1 MPPVCTHR
9 VARLRST
16 QRVRADWPGKPP
28 ACVTAPIAPGAG
40 RAHWDRAA
48 SELGGSGFSRV
59 HRNPA
64 LPVVQVLNVRS
75 FPAAGCISAP
85 FARCRSAHDTFKN
98 KEPAGPVDSL
108 TQIALGA
115 AVGEAVLGRRVGRK
129 AALWGAVC
137 GTLPDLDVLILF
149 GDPVADFTFHRSFSH
164 SVIMLA
170 LLTPLMVWLIQK
182 IHPADA
188 GHRKGWLILVY
199 LAFLTHVLIDSCT
212 IYGTQI
218 FWPLT
223 EYPMTWGSIFI
234 IDPLYTLPLIA
245 GVIAV
250 AVSHRNPQRAHRF
263 NLAMLA
269 LSTLYLGWSF
279 AAKFYTQGIARE
291 ELARQ
296 GIEYRQILSLPG
308 PFNTILWR
316 FVVMTPNGYA
326 EGWYSL
332 LSSDRAVKFT
342 HRESDVELLNGLEAH
357 WPMTRLQWFTKGF
370 YRVVQQDEN
379 VVIQDLRMGGGDY
392 FAFQFKVGEIGNPH
406 SIPTTSVQLQTTLE
420 EGVFTELWSRLKGH

>member
-1 MPPVCTHR
+1 M
-9 VARLRST
+9 
-16 QRVRADWPGKPP
+16 
-28 ACVTAPIAPGAG
+28 
-40 RAHWDRAA
+40 
-48 SELGGSGFSRV
+48 
-59 HRNPA
+59 
-64 LPVVQVLNVRS
+64 
-75 FPAAGCISAP
+75 
-85 FARCRSAHDTFKN
+85 
-98 KEPAGPVDSL
+98 DSL

-115 AVGEAVLGRRVGRK
+115 AVGEAVLGRSVGRK
-129 AALWGAVC
+129 AALWGAIC
-137 GTLPDLDVLILF
+137 GTLPDLDVLIPF

-170 LLTPLMVWLIQK
+170 LLTPLMVWMIRK

-188 GHRKGWLILVY
+188 GHRKGWFVLVY

-250 AVSHRNPQRAHRF
+250 AVSRRNPQRAHHF

-279 AAKFYTQGIARE
+279 AAKFYTHGIARQ

-296 GIEYRQILSLPG
+296 GIEYRQIVSLPS
-308 PFNTILWR
+308 PVNTILWR
-316 FVVMTPNGYA
+316 CVVMTPDGHA

-332 LSSDRAVKFT
+332 LSSDRVVEFT
-342 HRESDVELLNGLEAH
+342 HSESAVELLNGLETH
-357 WPMTRLQWFTKGF
+357 WPVARLQWFTKGF
-370 YRVVQQDEN
+370 YRVVQQDES
-379 VVIQDLRMGGGDY
+379 VVMQDLRMGGGDY
-392 FAFQFKVGEIGNPH
+392 LAFQFKVGEIGNPH
-406 SIPTTSVQLQTTLE
+406 SIPTPSVQLQTTLE
-420 EGVFTELWSRLKGH
+420 EGVFSELWSRLKGH